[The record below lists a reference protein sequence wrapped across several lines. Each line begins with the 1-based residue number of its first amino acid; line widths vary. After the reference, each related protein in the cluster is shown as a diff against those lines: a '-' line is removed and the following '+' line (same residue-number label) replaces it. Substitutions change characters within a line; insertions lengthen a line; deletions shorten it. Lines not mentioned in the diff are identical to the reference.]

1 MTALK
6 LPMTRALLACA
17 AASLLLAG
25 CVQEAAPQYS
35 LTGSETGI
43 FRSANAGRPIAVSE
57 IKGMDERQLTATFG
71 AARLDRKDA
80 TSRVLRYQSDAC
92 TMFVY
97 LSGSRARYVDAYDP
111 QLRPLVNV
119 DACAGSVAAQRRAV

>member
-1 MTALK
+1 MI
-6 LPMTRALLACA
+6 RALPAYA

-43 FRSANAGRPIAVSE
+43 FRSANAGRPIALSE
-57 IKGMDERQLTATFG
+57 IRGMDERQLTATFG

-97 LSGSRARYVDAYDP
+97 LSGSRAQYVDAYDP

-119 DACAGSVAAQRRAV
+119 DACAGSVAAQRRAA

>member
-6 LPMTRALLACA
+6 SPMNRAFLAYA
-17 AASLLLAG
+17 AAALLLAG
-25 CVQEAAPQYS
+25 CVQEAPPQYS

-97 LSGSRARYVDAYDP
+97 LSGSHAQYVDAYDP

>member
-1 MTALK
+1 MNRAFLAIAAI
-6 LPMTRALLACA
+6 ALL
-17 AASLLLAG
+17 LPG
-25 CVQEAAPQYS
+25 CVQESPPQYS
-35 LTGSETGI
+35 LTGTEAGI
-43 FRSANAGRPIAVSE
+43 FRSANAGRPIAVSD

-97 LSGSRARYVDAYDP
+97 LSGSRAQYVDAYDP
-111 QLRPLVNV
+111 QLRPLINV

>member
-17 AASLLLAG
+17 IASLMLAG

-43 FRSANAGRPIAVSE
+43 FRSANAGRPIAVND
-57 IKGMDERQLTATFG
+57 IKGMDEHQLTATFG

-97 LSGSRARYVDAYDP
+97 LSGSRAQYVDAYDP